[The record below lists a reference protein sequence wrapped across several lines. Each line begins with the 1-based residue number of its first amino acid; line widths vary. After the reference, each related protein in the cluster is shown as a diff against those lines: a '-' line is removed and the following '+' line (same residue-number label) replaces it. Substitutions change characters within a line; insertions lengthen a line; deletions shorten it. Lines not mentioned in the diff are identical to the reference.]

1 MLYLPNELWVHVFK
15 HMDYIDMFEIRK
27 VNRHFKG
34 IVDQHIPSYYH
45 YNKRSNPLF
54 FVKENRITQED
65 FIKAA
70 LLKYIF
76 NKEKI
81 SEYCFNILNLIEL
94 TSKEIQQVYLL
105 VRKHK
110 ISIFFSK
117 DCGSHSQSQL
127 DNIIGFKNMGFAD
140 YYAVKF
146 GSRQTMIK
154 ERLPIAKQLL
164 DMGVSDYFSGKI
176 VTEFSDS
183 QIDTFFDMKKNTDIW
198 YVAIAN
204 IIEEGF

>member
-1 MLYLPNELWVHVFK
+1 
-15 HMDYIDMFEIRK
+15 MDYIDMFEMRK
-27 VNRHFKG
+27 VNKHFKRV
-34 IVDQHIPSYYH
+34 VDEHMPSYYH
-45 YNKRSNPLF
+45 FNKRTNPIF
-54 FVKENRITQED
+54 FVKETRITRED
-65 FIKAA
+65 FIKAM
-70 LLKYIF
+70 LLKRIF
-76 NKEKI
+76 HKEKI
-81 SEYCFNILNLIEL
+81 SKYCFNILNLIEL
-94 TSKEIQQVYLL
+94 NCKEIQQVYLL
-105 VRKHK
+105 VQKHM

-117 DCGSHSQSQL
+117 ECGSHSQSQL

-164 DMGVSDYFSGKI
+164 DMGVSNYFSGKI
-176 VTEFSDS
+176 VTEFSDA